1 MFLTFG
7 GPGETPETVEET
19 FRAIPK
25 IPAIRTLVDHGF
37 RIQPD
42 TELRQIAIDEG
53 VISADDDCF
62 NATFYHSPATPPEM
76 LKARLKRYEA
86 EHRWDNVKALPF
98 LAGVLWNKFRP

>member
-1 MFLTFG
+1 LFLTFG
-7 GPGETPETVEET
+7 GPGDAREREET
-19 FRAIPK
+19 FSAINGS
-25 IPAIRTLVDHGF
+25 AIRTLVDHGF

-76 LKARLKRYEA
+76 LNLKRHETEPGWTTA
-86 EHRWDNVKALPF
+86 RC
-98 LAGVLWNKFRP
+98 RS